1 MLTFSHNLKQEI
13 SEIRAMENVSF
24 INIEDDGIDLILSFA
39 VYDSDP
45 GDIESLILMRTP
57 SYEGFLE
64 DYERGVSVS
73 FKNIEDSF
81 RLKSVVLG
89 DDIVAISDEENKY
102 VLDMRRVE
110 KEDINELEGI
120 LKKMNFDNNFIIGR
134 I

>member
-57 SYEGFLE
+57 SYENFLE

-89 DDIVAISDEENKY
+89 DDIVEISDEENKY

-110 KEDINELEGI
+110 KEDINELEGV
-120 LKKMNFDNNFIIGR
+120 LKKMNFDNNFTICR
-134 I
+134 V